1 MLHVDSVQELNVM
14 LRCAFANVNVQLRRV
29 MTFHVTFCS
38 VLPAHSTEQLSSCLL
53 PDQLTHPARKEQR
66 LDFLRSGSLIRG
78 ICNFCFSGTAGR
90 LGVSEL

>member
-29 MTFHVTFCS
+29 MTFHVAFCS

-53 PDQLTHPARKEQR
+53 PDQ
-66 LDFLRSGSLIRG
+66 
-78 ICNFCFSGTAGR
+78 
-90 LGVSEL
+90 